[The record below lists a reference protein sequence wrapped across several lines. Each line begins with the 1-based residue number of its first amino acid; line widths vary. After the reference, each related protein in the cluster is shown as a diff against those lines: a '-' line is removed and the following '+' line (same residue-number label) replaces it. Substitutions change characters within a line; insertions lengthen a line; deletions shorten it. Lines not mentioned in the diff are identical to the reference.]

1 MDEIQ
6 YTYKPFKLDLIKSIH
21 ETERCILE
29 NQNQNFIQEL
39 KLFNMKVMKYF
50 LCVCEIEQSTT
61 NQSFIFYLK

>member
-6 YTYKPFKLDLIKSIH
+6 YTYKLVLMKSIH

-29 NQNQNFIQEL
+29 NQNQNFTFQEL

-50 LCVCEIEQSTT
+50 VCV
-61 NQSFIFYLK
+61 